1 MLARLTTSN
10 TPVWFLSFLL
20 GATLVGCVVSGSLEH
35 FKETGLDVA
44 SYDMGCPK
52 DKLQVKE
59 IALQTFGVEG
69 CGKKAKYVN
78 RPGGWSKE

>member
-1 MLARLTTSN
+1 MPVRFVTSN
-10 TPVWFLSFLL
+10 TTQWLSYFLL
-20 GATLVGCVVSGSLEH
+20 CATLMSCVVSGSLEH

-44 SYDMGCPK
+44 AYDMSCPK
-52 DKLQVKE
+52 EKLQIKE
-59 IALQTFGVEG
+59 IALQTYGVEG